1 MSAHARRDSG
11 RPPGR
16 HARHRRAPRRTRLR
30 IGQSA
35 VLVALIALG
44 LSAIAIG
51 LRSPDAP
58 ASSGVEQG
66 GPVPDAES
74 PGTAWPASE
83 PVRLDVPAVG
93 IHVDLV
99 DLGLAPDGTL
109 EVPSEPMKAGWYT
122 GSPTPGQAGP
132 SIIVGHVDSADNG
145 PAVFFRLGELTKG
158 ARIDVSREDGRV
170 ARFEVTAVRS
180 FPQSRFPTG
189 MVYGNTRGATL
200 RLITC
205 GKWND
210 ETEEYDNNV
219 VVFAQLVAPA
229 S

>member
-1 MSAHARRDSG
+1 MSAHARRDPG

-16 HARHRRAPRRTRLR
+16 HARRRRASRRTRLHV
-30 IGQSA
+30 GQSA
-35 VLVALIALG
+35 IVIVLIALG
-44 LSAIAIG
+44 LSAIGIG

-66 GPVPDAES
+66 GPVPDAEA
-74 PGTAWPASE
+74 PGSVWPASE
-83 PVRLDVPAVG
+83 PVRLEVPAVG

-109 EVPSEPMKAGWYT
+109 EVPSEPMRAGWYT

-145 PAVFFRLGELTKG
+145 PAVFFRLGELTRG
-158 ARIDVSREDGRV
+158 AGIEISREDGRV

-180 FPQSRFPTG
+180 FAQSRFPTEA
-189 MVYGNTRGATL
+189 VYGNTEGAAL

-205 GKWND
+205 GKWNG

-219 VVFAQLVAPA
+219 VVFARLVTAA